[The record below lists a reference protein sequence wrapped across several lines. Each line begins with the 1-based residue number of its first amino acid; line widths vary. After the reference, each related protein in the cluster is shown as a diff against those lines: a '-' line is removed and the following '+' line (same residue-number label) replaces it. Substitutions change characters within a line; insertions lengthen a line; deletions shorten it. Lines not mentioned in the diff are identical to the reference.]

1 MARGMVATTAGG
13 AVVRWGVTKAWRAS
27 GTAARAPPTTFI
39 PINAGA
45 GRAAMVIIFGAAS
58 SVAAVFPEHPH
69 VEGGIAVE
77 LEV

>member
-1 MARGMVATTAGG
+1 MARGLVATTAGG
-13 AVVRWGVTKAWRAS
+13 AAVRWGVIGAWRAS
-27 GTAARAPPTTFI
+27 GTSSRAPSTTFI

-45 GRAAMVIIFGAAS
+45 GRTAAVIVFGGAS
-58 SVAAVFPEHPH
+58 RAAAVFPEHPH